1 MEQGGN
7 ILKRT
12 AYIFIVTLLVI
23 LVSGC
28 GGINKPPEGLIKKD
42 VIDDSEKAEIFDSAS
57 TEDDIVEEDHERS
70 IIQQSASLYFWD
82 KENNKLVSESRKILA
97 TDMDSFMV
105 EVVEGLIRGPISK
118 ELQPVIPSKTKVLE
132 IQQIDNIVNI
142 NLSHEFLD
150 AEDLLVARTALVN
163 TLTEQEKIKYVK
175 INIDGKELTRDG
187 TDGTESL
194 GVLVRTTN
202 NLNELI
208 ATQGNDPTQ
217 DNIKEINWEL
227 FFRDFR
233 GQYLLSEI
241 RTISVKNG
249 GIARAII
256 EELIKGPISAS
267 EGLYPVLPQ
276 GTQLLDIKLMDDDN
290 GESRIV
296 ALYFSKELKV
306 PFTEEGT
313 SRSKGKKEDPQEVQ
327 AKAELNR
334 NRESIILSSI
344 VYNLQGLNNVDGVKI
359 FYQNRYGDYVDTPL
373 YEIDLTKP
381 LTTKNFSNKLG
392 RKIKIY
398 FANADST
405 FLIPEYRAM
414 SRENVQIAKTIIDE
428 LILGPRED
436 TDHVAVIPPE
446 ISKGDIRVWMDSN
459 NRTVMVDLPESLDG
473 NKMGSTGAL
482 MTLYAMVNSLT
493 DPVNTSNIKEVQFLV
508 GGKVVKSFGNL
519 EFSEPFIRNPA
530 IIQE

>member
-1 MEQGGN
+1 
-7 ILKRT
+7 
-12 AYIFIVTLLVI
+12 
-23 LVSGC
+23 
-28 GGINKPPEGLIKKD
+28 
-42 VIDDSEKAEIFDSAS
+42 
-57 TEDDIVEEDHERS
+57 
-70 IIQQSASLYFWD
+70 
-82 KENNKLVSESRKILA
+82 
-97 TDMDSFMV
+97 MV

-256 EELIKGPISAS
+256 EELIKGPISVS

-359 FYQNRYGDYVDTPL
+359 FDQNRYGDYVDTP
-373 YEIDLTKP
+373 I
-381 LTTKNFSNKLG
+381 
-392 RKIKIY
+392 
-398 FANADST
+398 
-405 FLIPEYRAM
+405 
-414 SRENVQIAKTIIDE
+414 
-428 LILGPRED
+428 
-436 TDHVAVIPPE
+436 
-446 ISKGDIRVWMDSN
+446 
-459 NRTVMVDLPESLDG
+459 
-473 NKMGSTGAL
+473 
-482 MTLYAMVNSLT
+482 
-493 DPVNTSNIKEVQFLV
+493 
-508 GGKVVKSFGNL
+508 
-519 EFSEPFIRNPA
+519 
-530 IIQE
+530 

>member
-1 MEQGGN
+1 M
-7 ILKRT
+7 KRT
-12 AYIFIVTLLVI
+12 AYICIVTLFVTLI
-23 LVSGC
+23 SGC

-42 VIDDSEKAEIFDSAS
+42 IVDDSEDADILDSLSAGDS
-57 TEDDIVEEDHERS
+57 ENEEDHASPVIR
-70 IIQQSASLYFWD
+70 QNASLYFWD
-82 KENNKLVSESRKILA
+82 KENNKLVSESRKIVA
-97 TDMDSFMV
+97 TDMDSFV
-105 EVVEGLIRGPISK
+105 GGVVEGLLRGPQSE
-118 ELQPVIPSKTKVLE
+118 ELQPVIPSGTTILD

-142 NLSHEFLD
+142 NLSGEFLD

-175 INIDGKELTRDG
+175 INIDGRELTRDG
-187 TDGTESL
+187 TADTQSL
-194 GVLVRTTN
+194 GVLVRSTN
-202 NLNELI
+202 NINELV
-208 ATQGNDPTQ
+208 AAQGDTRTE
-217 DNIKEINWEL
+217 DNVKEINWEL

-233 GQYLLSEI
+233 GRYLLSEI
-241 RTISVKNG
+241 RPISVKNG

-256 EELIKGPISAS
+256 EELIKGPIGVS
-267 EGLYPVLPQ
+267 EGLYPVIPQ
-276 GTQLLDIKLMDDDN
+276 GTQLLDIKLTDDDD
-290 GESRIV
+290 GEPGIV
-296 ALYFSKELKV
+296 ALYFSKELKA

-313 SRSKGKKEDPQEVQ
+313 SRSKGKEKDPQEVQ
-327 AKAELNR
+327 VREELNK

-344 VYNLQGLNNVDGVKI
+344 VYNLQGINNIDGVKI

-373 YEIDLTKP
+373 CDVDLTRI
-381 LTTKNFSNKLG
+381 LTTRDFSNKLG

-398 FANADST
+398 FANANST
-405 FLIPEYRAM
+405 HLIPEYRAM

-436 TDHVAVIPPE
+436 TDQVGIIPPE
-446 ISKGDIRVWMDSN
+446 ISMGDIRVWMDTN
-459 NRTVMVDLPESLDG
+459 NTTVMVDLPKGLDG

-508 GGKVVKSFGNL
+508 GGKTVKTFGNL
-519 EFSEPFIRNPA
+519 EFGEPFIRNPA